1 MLEVKGY
8 RIPNKYV
15 IRELESENRFWL
27 FDTENG
33 DSFRLN
39 RISYMTLNLLKESK
53 SSYEICKSISNKF
66 AQVSKDKIQED
77 IDELFTNLLEKGILQ
92 RKEVVE

>member
-8 RIPNKYV
+8 HIPNKYV

-27 FDTENG
+27 FGTENG
-33 DSFRLN
+33 DSFKLN
-39 RISYMTLNLLKESK
+39 RISYTTLSLLKEGK
-53 SSYEICKSISNKF
+53 SSYEIYEFISNKF
-66 AQVSKDKIQED
+66 PQVSKEKIQEH
-77 IDELFTNLLEKGILQ
+77 IDELFTNLLKKGILQ